1 MEIVPVSVC
10 WVVAV
15 NAQESNYHLILWY
28 QVLATSEQTLFTL
41 QKNPIIT
48 ILGGA
53 LKSQYLLWHTL
64 NTGFI
69 FFSVHKAYSMY
80 ENLQTFNA
88 RLGIFLWN
96 GNWDV
101 VEYHYISMTGLIPL
115 VGASGCNP
123 NLLLC
128 ESIPSLS
135 FSRKK
140 YLLYK
145 GHKTFHIRS
154 HTPRPKTTF
163 RHLYNKYAN
172 EWRKLEI
179 VFLVCH

>member
-1 MEIVPVSVC
+1 MFIGLLQLTLKRAIIALYC
-10 WVVAV
+10 D
-15 NAQESNYHLILWY
+15 NKY
-28 QVLATSEQTLFTL
+28 QQPLNKPCLL
-41 QKNPIIT
+41 CKKNNIIT
-48 ILGGA
+48 FLGGA
-53 LKSQYLLWHTL
+53 LKSQYL
-64 NTGFI
+64 F
-69 FFSVHKAYSMY
+69 FFSVQKAYSMY
-80 ENLQTFNA
+80 ANLQTFNV

-128 ESIPSLS
+128 ESIPPLS
-135 FSRKK
+135 FSREKN
-140 YLLYK
+140 LLYK

>member
-1 MEIVPVSVC
+1 MFIGLL
-10 WVVAV
+10 
-15 NAQESNYHLILWY
+15 QL
-28 QVLATSEQTLFTL
+28 TL
-41 QKNPIIT
+41 KRAIIT
-48 ILGGA
+48 LYCDTKYQQP
-53 LKSQYLLWHTL
+53 LNKPCLLCKKKPHYDYSWRCSKKSISSITYVKYRV
-64 NTGFI
+64 

-80 ENLQTFNA
+80 ANLQTFNV

-135 FSRKK
+135 FSREKN
-140 YLLYK
+140 LLYK